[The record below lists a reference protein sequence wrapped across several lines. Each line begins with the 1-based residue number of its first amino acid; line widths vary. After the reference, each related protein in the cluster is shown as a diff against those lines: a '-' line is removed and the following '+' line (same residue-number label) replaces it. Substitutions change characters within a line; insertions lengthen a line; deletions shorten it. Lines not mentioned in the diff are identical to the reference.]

1 MKTIS
6 YSSGEVIFH
15 EGEFELT
22 MFDILKGSVAI
33 YLDYDSEQRQLLT
46 VLKGQQLLGGM
57 GLIEAC
63 PRSATAVAM
72 EDDTTLQEI
81 REEEFYAFL
90 QCNPERIL
98 QIMRQMSARI
108 RENTEKYRD
117 TCRTLLAY
125 QKAEK
130 NGQPKSADLDQ
141 QLQKISSTAKKRKT
155 GYSGLR
161 STFLNYV
168 LEDLSAYEGKRE
180 IARASLME
188 RLFTKHIDP
197 QEMHANP
204 DDEFSDP
211 DIGPSDRIINEYVHE
226 IPDLRRLDKEIF
238 PTPVIVYKLVIGGYL
253 ILNGHHR
260 WAAAIKSGQGKIRAT
275 IQNPSK

>member
-81 REEEFYAFL
+81 REEEFYASL
-90 QCNPERIL
+90 QHNPERLL

-108 RENTEKYRD
+108 RENTVKYRD
-117 TCRTLLAY
+117 TCRRSFL
-125 QKAEK
+125 
-130 NGQPKSADLDQ
+130 
-141 QLQKISSTAKKRKT
+141 IST
-155 GYSGLR
+155 GYLSI
-161 STFLNYV
+161 STMRKQFRTMLCAMDTEPCV
-168 LEDLSAYEGKRE
+168 SVKRM
-180 IARASLME
+180 S
-188 RLFTKHIDP
+188 
-197 QEMHANP
+197 
-204 DDEFSDP
+204 
-211 DIGPSDRIINEYVHE
+211 IG
-226 IPDLRRLDKEIF
+226 
-238 PTPVIVYKLVIGGYL
+238 
-253 ILNGHHR
+253 
-260 WAAAIKSGQGKIRAT
+260 
-275 IQNPSK
+275 